1 MYGMNNIL
9 DLPAM
14 SSDIHWNKNFFQFHG
29 TSRSST
35 IYVYLPHVSPP
46 DKGYCLQQIF
56 FGQVL
61 LFSIV

>member
-1 MYGMNNIL
+1 MNNIL

-14 SSDIHWNKNFFQFHG
+14 SSDIHWNKNFFNSMELLAHPQFMCTCPMFHHLTKG
-29 TSRSST
+29 TVCSK
-35 IYVYLPHVSPP
+35 
-46 DKGYCLQQIF
+46 DF